1 MTSDRSEPQR
11 GERPV
16 VEGDGRTSRDEDYAV
31 RNTEDRGETYG
42 DPDVVLDVPTL
53 NVEEID
59 LEVEDLQVR
68 VALQAVLADL
78 VQINVGLKAE
88 LDEVKLGVKGVEA
101 QVQLKARLDNVRAIF
116 SEVLESLQYS
126 PQFFRQ
132 ALGSVNETT
141 GAPEDTTPDTDV
153 VDETGDVSGPP
164 AGGGAEERGEPEA
177 TEAARNK
184 ARDLG
189 VDLSGLKGTGS
200 GWRIILSDARVKR
213 VREYV
218 QGEEFKAD
226 RERVRRDAAERLKNV
241 RERYRAKRRD
251 PETAARERKLTLR
264 LAEVEAEAAEL
275 RIQLSVL
282 LEEEEELR
290 RSLDEL

>member
-1 MTSDRSEPQR
+1 MASRGSDTQT
-11 GERPV
+11 GERPA
-16 VEGDGRTSRDEDYAV
+16 VEDEGRTNRDEGYAV
-31 RNTEDRGETYG
+31 NHTEDRGETYG
-42 DPDVVLDVPTL
+42 DPDVLLDVPTL

-88 LDEVKLGVKGVEA
+88 LGEVKLTVKGVEA

-116 SEVLESLQYS
+116 SEVLASLQHS

-132 ALGSVNETT
+132 TLESVNQTA

-164 AGGGAEERGEPEA
+164 TGGGAEERGEPEA

-184 ARDLG
+184 ARELG
-189 VDLSGLKGTGS
+189 VDLSGLEGTGS
-200 GWRIILSDARVKR
+200 GGRIIVRDVVKGAR
-213 VREYV
+213 
-218 QGEEFKAD
+218 G
-226 RERVRRDAAERLKNV
+226 
-241 RERYRAKRRD
+241 
-251 PETAARERKLTLR
+251 
-264 LAEVEAEAAEL
+264 
-275 RIQLSVL
+275 
-282 LEEEEELR
+282 
-290 RSLDEL
+290 

>member
-1 MTSDRSEPQR
+1 
-11 GERPV
+11 
-16 VEGDGRTSRDEDYAV
+16 VESDGRTSQEEDYAV
-31 RNTEDRGETYG
+31 HNTEDRGETYG

-88 LDEVKLGVKGVEA
+88 LGEVKLGVKGVEA
-101 QVQLKARLDNVRAIF
+101 QAQLKARLDNVRAIF

-132 ALGSVNETT
+132 ALETANQRA
-141 GAPEDTTPDTDV
+141 GAPGDTTLDTEV

-177 TEAARNK
+177 TEAAMNK
-184 ARDLG
+184 ARELG

-200 GWRIILSDARVKR
+200 GGRIIVRDVVK
-213 VREYV
+213 
-218 QGEEFKAD
+218 
-226 RERVRRDAAERLKNV
+226 
-241 RERYRAKRRD
+241 
-251 PETAARERKLTLR
+251 AARG
-264 LAEVEAEAAEL
+264 
-275 RIQLSVL
+275 
-282 LEEEEELR
+282 
-290 RSLDEL
+290 

>member
-1 MTSDRSEPQR
+1 MTANRSEPQR

-31 RNTEDRGETYG
+31 RPAEDRGETYG
-42 DPDVVLDVPTL
+42 DPDVLLDVPTL
-53 NVEEID
+53 NVEAVD

-68 VALQAVLADL
+68 VSLQAALADL
-78 VQINVGLKAE
+78 VQINVGLEAE
-88 LDEVKLGVKGVEA
+88 LSEVKLAVKDIEA
-101 QVQLKARLDNVRAIF
+101 QAQLKARLDNVRAIF

-132 ALGSVNETT
+132 ALGSVNEAA
-141 GAPEDTTPDTDV
+141 GAPEDTTLDTEI
-153 VDETGDVSGPP
+153 VDETSDVSGPP

-200 GWRIILSDARVKR
+200 GGRIIVRDVAKAARG
-213 VREYV
+213 YN
-218 QGEEFKAD
+218 QGE
-226 RERVRRDAAERLKNV
+226 
-241 RERYRAKRRD
+241 
-251 PETAARERKLTLR
+251 
-264 LAEVEAEAAEL
+264 
-275 RIQLSVL
+275 
-282 LEEEEELR
+282 
-290 RSLDEL
+290 

>member
-1 MTSDRSEPQR
+1 MASRRSEPQSE
-11 GERPV
+11 ERPA
-16 VEGDGRTSRDEDYAV
+16 VEDDGRTSRDEDYAL
-31 RNTEDRGETYG
+31 RHSEDRGETYG
-42 DPDVVLDVPTL
+42 DPDVLLDVPTL

-88 LDEVKLGVKGVEA
+88 LGEVKLTVKDVEA

-132 ALGSVNETT
+132 ALGSVNETA

-164 AGGGAEERGEPEA
+164 TGGGAGERGEPEA

-184 ARDLG
+184 ARELG
-189 VDLSGLKGTGS
+189 VDLSGLEGTGS
-200 GWRIILSDARVKR
+200 GGRIIVKD
-213 VREYV
+213 VV
-218 QGEEFKAD
+218 K
-226 RERVRRDAAERLKNV
+226 
-241 RERYRAKRRD
+241 
-251 PETAARERKLTLR
+251 AARG
-264 LAEVEAEAAEL
+264 
-275 RIQLSVL
+275 
-282 LEEEEELR
+282 
-290 RSLDEL
+290 

>member
-1 MTSDRSEPQR
+1 MASNRSEPQR
-11 GERPV
+11 GERPA
-16 VEGDGRTSRDEDYAV
+16 VESDGRTSQEEDYAV
-31 RNTEDRGETYG
+31 HNTEDRGETYG

-88 LDEVKLGVKGVEA
+88 LGEVKLGVKGVEA
-101 QVQLKARLDNVRAIF
+101 QAQLKARLDNVRAIF

-132 ALGSVNETT
+132 ALETANQT
-141 GAPEDTTPDTDV
+141 VGAPGDTTLDTEV

-177 TEAARNK
+177 TEAAMNK
-184 ARDLG
+184 ARELG
-189 VDLSGLKGTGS
+189 VDLSGIKGTGS
-200 GWRIILSDARVKR
+200 GGRIIVKD
-213 VREYV
+213 VV
-218 QGEEFKAD
+218 K
-226 RERVRRDAAERLKNV
+226 
-241 RERYRAKRRD
+241 
-251 PETAARERKLTLR
+251 AARG
-264 LAEVEAEAAEL
+264 
-275 RIQLSVL
+275 
-282 LEEEEELR
+282 
-290 RSLDEL
+290 

>member
-1 MTSDRSEPQR
+1 
-11 GERPV
+11 
-16 VEGDGRTSRDEDYAV
+16 VESDGRTSQEEDYAV
-31 RNTEDRGETYG
+31 HNTEDRGETYG

-88 LDEVKLGVKGVEA
+88 LGEVKLGVKGVEA
-101 QVQLKARLDNVRAIF
+101 QAQLKARLDNVRAIF

-132 ALGSVNETT
+132 ALETANQT
-141 GAPEDTTPDTDV
+141 AGAPGDTTLDTEV

-177 TEAARNK
+177 TEAAMNK
-184 ARDLG
+184 ARELG

-200 GWRIILSDARVKR
+200 GGRIVVRDVVK
-213 VREYV
+213 
-218 QGEEFKAD
+218 
-226 RERVRRDAAERLKNV
+226 
-241 RERYRAKRRD
+241 
-251 PETAARERKLTLR
+251 AARG
-264 LAEVEAEAAEL
+264 
-275 RIQLSVL
+275 
-282 LEEEEELR
+282 
-290 RSLDEL
+290 

>member
-1 MTSDRSEPQR
+1 MASRRSEPQS
-11 GERPV
+11 GERPA
-16 VEGDGRTSRDEDYAV
+16 VEDDGRTSRPEDYDL
-31 RNTEDRGETYG
+31 RHSEDRGETYG

-88 LDEVKLGVKGVEA
+88 LGEVKLTVKGVEA
-101 QVQLKARLDNVRAIF
+101 QAQLKARLDNVRAIF
-116 SEVLESLQYS
+116 SEVLESLQHS

-132 ALGSVNETT
+132 ASLDTANQTA
-141 GAPEDTTPDTDV
+141 GAPEDTTPDTEV

-184 ARDLG
+184 ARELG
-189 VDLSGLKGTGS
+189 VDLSGLEGTGS
-200 GWRIILSDARVKR
+200 GGRII
-213 VREYV
+213 VRDV
-218 QGEEFKAD
+218 
-226 RERVRRDAAERLKNV
+226 
-241 RERYRAKRRD
+241 AK
-251 PETAARERKLTLR
+251 AARG
-264 LAEVEAEAAEL
+264 
-275 RIQLSVL
+275 
-282 LEEEEELR
+282 
-290 RSLDEL
+290 